1 MFGVDHLIL
10 VGAVLVLIGIASS
23 KLSTRM
29 GLPVLVLFLGVGL
42 LAGSE
47 GIGGIDFDNYVVAH
61 GVGTIALAIILFDGG
76 LRTSASSLRQAL
88 GPAVVLATVGVLLT
102 SLITGL
108 AATWI
113 LDVTL
118 LEGMLLGSI
127 IGSTDAA
134 AVFAILR
141 SKGVNVV
148 RHISATLEVESA
160 SNDPMAIF
168 LTVGFLEILMGRM
181 ELGPDILWFLVRQ
194 MGIGAIAG
202 LVVGRAAV
210 YLLNRINLE
219 AAGLYPLLAA
229 AAGFLCYGIAVALG
243 GSGFLGI
250 YIAGILI
257 GNARVVFQRGI
268 LLFHDGAAWLA
279 QIVMFVLLGLL
290 AFPSRLAE
298 VAGPGLLISAALIF
312 VARPVTVFGLLLP
325 FRFNVRELTFI
336 SWVGL
341 KGAVPIV
348 LATYPLIWGLPSGGV
363 LFDAVFFVVLVS
375 AITQGWT
382 LPPFARALGL
392 EEPPRPEPPVALE
405 ISSLRD
411 VEADIVEYVI
421 QPESRGAGR
430 AIRELALPDGVVVAM
445 ISRGSRIIPPRG
457 STRVLPGDIVFVVV
471 REGARP
477 LVDRVFGPPGPTGT
491 MPEAVEFPLRGDT
504 TISELAEFY
513 GIALEG
519 DGMKTLD
526 ELIRERVGEAG
537 VEVDTEVFV
546 DGICLHVREVIDGRV
561 EQVGLQITHAAEIE
575 GEPAEEGA
583 REERA

>member
-1 MFGVDHLIL
+1 MFAVDHLIL
-10 VGAVLVLIGIASS
+10 VSAVLVLIGIASS
-23 KLSTRM
+23 KLSSRM

-47 GIGGIDFDNYVVAH
+47 GIGGIEFENYVIAH

-76 LRTSASSLRQAL
+76 LRTSASSLRQAWA
-88 GPAVVLATVGVLLT
+88 PAVVLATVGVLLT

-113 LDVTL
+113 LDVSL

-141 SKGVNVV
+141 SKGVSVV
-148 RHISATLEVESA
+148 RHIRYTLEVESA

-168 LTVGFLEILMGRM
+168 LTVGFLEVLMGRM

-194 MGIGAIAG
+194 MAIGAIAG

-229 AAGFLCYGIAVALG
+229 AAGFLCYGVAVALG

-250 YIAGILI
+250 YIAGIII
-257 GNARVVFQRGI
+257 GNSRVVFQRGI

-312 VARPVTVFGLLLP
+312 VARPVTVFALLLP
-325 FRFNVRELTFI
+325 FRFNVRELAFV

-348 LATYPLIWGLPSGGV
+348 LATYPLIFGLPSGRL

-375 AITQGWT
+375 AISQGWT
-382 LPPFARALGL
+382 LPLFARALGL
-392 EEPPRPEPPVALE
+392 EEPPQPEPPVALE

-411 VEADIVEYVI
+411 VEADIVEYFI
-421 QPESRGAGR
+421 QPESRCAGR

-445 ISRGSRIIPPRG
+445 ISRGSRLIPPRG

-471 REGARP
+471 REGTRP
-477 LVDRVFGPPGPTGT
+477 LVDRVFGPREASSAV
-491 MPEAVEFPLRGDT
+491 PEAVEFPLRGDT
-504 TISELAEFY
+504 TIAELAEFY
-513 GIALEG
+513 GIELEG
-519 DGMKTLD
+519 DRAKTLD
-526 ELIRERVGEAG
+526 ELIRERMGAEG
-537 VEVDTEVFV
+537 VKVDTRVFV

-561 EQVGLQITHAAEIE
+561 EQVGLQITDTAEIE
-575 GEPAEEGA
+575 GTPAEEAA

>member
-1 MFGVDHLIL
+1 MFGVDRLIL
-10 VGAVLVLIGIASS
+10 VGSVLILIGIASS
-23 KLSTRM
+23 KLSSRM

-47 GIGGIDFDNYVVAH
+47 GVGGIAFDNYVVAH

-76 LRTSASSLRQAL
+76 LRTSVSSLKEAL
-88 GPAVVLATVGVLLT
+88 WPAVVLATVGVLLT

-113 LDVTL
+113 LDVSL

-134 AVFAILR
+134 AVFSILR
-141 SKGVNVV
+141 SKGVNVA
-148 RHISATLEVESA
+148 RRIASTLEVESA

-168 LTVGFLEILMGRM
+168 LTVGFLEVLMGRM

-194 MGIGAIAG
+194 MAIGAAAG

-210 YLLNRINLE
+210 YLLNRIHLE

-229 AAGFLCYGIAVALG
+229 AAGFLSYGIAVALG
-243 GSGFLGI
+243 GSGFLAI

-257 GNARVVFQRGI
+257 GNFRVVFQRGI

-290 AFPSRLAE
+290 AFPSRLVE

-325 FRFNVRELTFI
+325 FRFNLRELTFI

-348 LATYPLIWGLPSGGV
+348 LATYPLIFGLPSGGL

-375 AITQGWT
+375 AISQGWT

-405 ISSLRD
+405 ITSLRD
-411 VEADIVEYVI
+411 VEADIVEYII

-477 LVDRVFGPPGPTGT
+477 LVDRVFGTPSPAPAV
-491 MPEAVEFPLRGDT
+491 PQAVEFPLRGDT

-513 GIALEG
+513 GIVLEG

-526 ELIRERVGEAG
+526 ELIRERAGEAE
-537 VEVDTEVFV
+537 VRVDTEMSI
-546 DGICLHVREVIDGRV
+546 DGICLHVREVLDGRV
-561 EQVGLQITHAAEIE
+561 EQVGLRITSTEPEAAEE
-575 GEPAEEGA
+575 KPA
-583 REERA
+583 

>member
-168 LTVGFLEILMGRM
+168 LTVGFLEILMGGM
-181 ELGPDILWFLVRQ
+181 EFGPDILWFLVRQ

-202 LVVGRAAV
+202 LVGGRPCGRVPAEPDQPGGSGPLSAARRRGR
-210 YLLNRINLE
+210 L
-219 AAGLYPLLAA
+219 
-229 AAGFLCYGIAVALG
+229 LCYGIAVALG

-268 LLFHDGAAWLA
+268 LLFHNGAAWLA

-325 FRFNVRELTFI
+325 FRFNVRELTFDL
-336 SWVGL
+336 WVGL

-430 AIRELALPDGVVVAM
+430 AIRELALPDGVVVRNDLAGLAHHPAARQHARAAGRHRVR
-445 ISRGSRIIPPRG
+445 RGPGRRQAARGPR
-457 STRVLPGDIVFVVV
+457 V
-471 REGARP
+471 RPARANGH
-477 LVDRVFGPPGPTGT
+477 D
-491 MPEAVEFPLRGDT
+491 A
-504 TISELAEFY
+504 
-513 GIALEG
+513 
-519 DGMKTLD
+519 
-526 ELIRERVGEAG
+526 
-537 VEVDTEVFV
+537 
-546 DGICLHVREVIDGRV
+546 
-561 EQVGLQITHAAEIE
+561 
-575 GEPAEEGA
+575 
-583 REERA
+583 

>member
-1 MFGVDHLIL
+1 MFGVDRLIL

-23 KLSTRM
+23 KLSSRM

-47 GIGGIDFDNYVVAH
+47 GIGGIEFDNYVIAH

-76 LRTSASSLRQAL
+76 LRTSAPSLKQAW
-88 GPAVVLATVGVLLT
+88 GPAVVLATAGVLLT

-113 LDVTL
+113 LDVSL

-134 AVFAILR
+134 AVFSILR
-141 SKGVNVV
+141 SKGVNVA
-148 RHISATLEVESA
+148 RRIAATLEVESA

-168 LTVGFLEILMGRM
+168 LTVGFLEVLMGRM

-194 MGIGAIAG
+194 MVIGAIAG
-202 LVVGRAAV
+202 VVVGRAAV
-210 YLLNRINLE
+210 YLLNRIHLE

-229 AAGFLCYGIAVALG
+229 AAGFLSYGVAVSLG
-243 GSGFLGI
+243 GSGFLAI

-290 AFPSRLAE
+290 AFPSRLAG
-298 VAGPGLLISAALIF
+298 VAGPGLLIAAALIF

-325 FRFNVRELTFI
+325 FRFNLREMTFI

-348 LATYPLIWGLPSGGV
+348 LATYPLIFGLPSGGL

-375 AITQGWT
+375 AISQGWT

-411 VEADIVEYVI
+411 VEADIVEYII

-471 REGARP
+471 REGTRP
-477 LVDRVFGPPGPTGT
+477 LVDRVFGPPAAASAV
-491 MPEAVEFPLRGDT
+491 PEAIEFPLRGDT

-513 GIALEG
+513 GIELGG

-526 ELIRERVGEAG
+526 ELIRERTGEAE
-537 VEVDTEVFV
+537 VKVDTKVFV
-546 DGICLHVREVIDGRV
+546 DGICLHVREVLDGRV
-561 EQVGLQITHAAEIE
+561 EQVGLQINSAAEIE
-575 GEPAEEGA
+575 GEPAEEGV

>member
-1 MFGVDHLIL
+1 MFAVDRLIL

-47 GIGGIDFDNYVVAH
+47 GIGGIDFENYVVAH

-76 LRTSASSLRQAL
+76 LRTSASSLRQGL
-88 GPAVVLATVGVLLT
+88 GPAAVLATAGVLLT

-127 IGSTDAA
+127 VGSTDAA

-148 RHISATLEVESA
+148 RHIRATLEVESA

-168 LTVGFLEILMGRM
+168 LTVGFLEVLMGRM

-229 AAGFLCYGIAVALG
+229 GAGFLCYGLAVALG
-243 GSGFLGI
+243 GSGFLAI

-298 VAGPGLLISAALIF
+298 VAGPGLMISAALIF

-325 FRFNVRELTFI
+325 FRFNLRELTFI

-348 LATYPLIWGLPSGGV
+348 LATYPLIWGLPSGEL

-375 AITQGWT
+375 AISQGWT

-392 EEPPRPEPPVALE
+392 EEAPRPEPPVALE

-411 VEADIVEYVI
+411 VDADIVEYVI

-457 STRVLPGDIVFVVV
+457 STRVQPGDIVFVVV
-471 REGARP
+471 RREARP
-477 LVDRVFGPPGPTGT
+477 LVDRVFGSAEPARRLL
-491 MPEAVEFPLRGDT
+491 EAIEFPLRGDT

-513 GIALEG
+513 GIQLEG
-519 DGMKTLD
+519 DGVKTLD
-526 ELIRERVGEAG
+526 ELIRERTGDAEPDS
-537 VEVDTEVFV
+537 EVAIG
-546 DGICLHVREVIDGRV
+546 GIRLRVREVSDGRV
-561 EQVGLQITHAAEIE
+561 EQVGLRITTPEAK
-575 GEPAEEGA
+575 
-583 REERA
+583 

>member
-10 VGAVLVLIGIASS
+10 VSAVLVLIGIASS
-23 KLSTRM
+23 KLSSRM

-47 GIGGIDFDNYVVAH
+47 GIGGIEFENYVVAH

-76 LRTSASSLRQAL
+76 LRTSASSLKQAW

-113 LDVTL
+113 LDVSL

-141 SKGVNVV
+141 SKGVSVV
-148 RHISATLEVESA
+148 RHIRYTLEVESA

-181 ELGPDILWFLVRQ
+181 ELGPDILWFLVQQ
-194 MGIGAIAG
+194 MVIGAIAG

-250 YIAGILI
+250 YIAGIII
-257 GNARVVFQRGI
+257 GNSRVVFQRGI

-312 VARPVTVFGLLLP
+312 VARPLTVFGLLLP
-325 FRFNVRELTFI
+325 FRFNARELAFV

-348 LATYPLIWGLPSGGV
+348 LATYPLIFGLPSGGL
-363 LFDAVFFVVLVS
+363 LFNAVFFVVLVS
-375 AITQGWT
+375 ATTQGWT
-382 LPPFARALGL
+382 LPLFARALRL
-392 EEPPRPEPPVALE
+392 EEPPQPEPPVALE

-411 VEADIVEYVI
+411 VEADIVEYII
-421 QPESRGAGR
+421 QPESRCAGR

-445 ISRGSRIIPPRG
+445 ISRGSRLIPPRG
-457 STRVLPGDIVFVVV
+457 STRVLPGDIAFVVV
-471 REGARP
+471 REGTRP
-477 LVDRVFGPPGPTGT
+477 LVDRVFGPPEASHTVPQ
-491 MPEAVEFPLRGDT
+491 AVEFPLRGDT

-513 GIALEG
+513 GIELEG
-519 DGMKTLD
+519 DRSKTLD
-526 ELIRERVGEAG
+526 ELIRERMGDAG
-537 VEVDTEVFV
+537 VKVDTRVFV

-561 EQVGLQITHAAEIE
+561 EQVGLQITDTAEIE
-575 GEPAEEGA
+575 GTPAEEAA